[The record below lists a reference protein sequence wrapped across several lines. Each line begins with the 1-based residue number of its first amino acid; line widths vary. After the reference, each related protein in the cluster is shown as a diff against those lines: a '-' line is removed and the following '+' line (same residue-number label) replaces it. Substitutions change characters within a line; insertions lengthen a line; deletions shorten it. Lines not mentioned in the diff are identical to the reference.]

1 MCIINN
7 KLKKKKIPLAL
18 EKMFRLFP
26 CNKNYLLFIVDKF
39 ATFCVTFLTEVK
51 RKKNKQKDW
60 SLVCGF
66 SIKDLSLHGYFK
78 LQTRS

>member
-1 MCIINN
+1 
-7 KLKKKKIPLAL
+7 
-18 EKMFRLFP
+18 MFRLFP

-66 SIKDLSLHGYFK
+66 SIKDLSLHGYLK